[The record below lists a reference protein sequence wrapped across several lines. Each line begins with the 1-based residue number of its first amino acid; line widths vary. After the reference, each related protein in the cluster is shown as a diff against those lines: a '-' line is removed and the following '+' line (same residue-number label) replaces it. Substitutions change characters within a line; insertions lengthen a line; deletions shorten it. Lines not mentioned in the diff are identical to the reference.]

1 MTLKKRGLGRGLEA
15 LLADVSAKEEKHQS
29 QAGQSG
35 EYQPAKDVGQ
45 DGIQSMPVAS
55 EDCMTETV
63 PDSLAA
69 FPPSMEVRS
78 GVGVVAEEVDGR
90 MAMVVALFKNI
101 QREHL
106 ILQEEAEAL
115 RKLIEEFESI
125 VRADLS

>member
-29 QAGQSG
+29 QAMQSG

-45 DGIQSMPVAS
+45 DGIQSMPVAID
-55 EDCMTETV
+55 DCLTETV

-69 FPPSMEVRS
+69 FSPSVEVRS
-78 GVGVVAEEVDGR
+78 GGAVTEEVDGR